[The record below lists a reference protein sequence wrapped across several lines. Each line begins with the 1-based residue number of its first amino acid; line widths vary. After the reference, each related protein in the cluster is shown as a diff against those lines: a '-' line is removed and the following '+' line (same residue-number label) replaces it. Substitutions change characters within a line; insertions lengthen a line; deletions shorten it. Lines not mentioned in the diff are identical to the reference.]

1 MKLRRWLRGWIIAS
15 LVAPLVYLGIY
26 LTFGYTLGEGIVIFW
41 PGVLGFMALE
51 NRPPM
56 ATVVFVWMVSIG
68 SNVLCYTVIALL
80 LWPFARVKS
89 EGPSV
94 DKEKE

>member
-26 LTFGYTLGEGIVIFW
+26 LISGYTLGEGIVIFW
-41 PGVLGFMALE
+41 PGVVGLMALD

-56 ATVVFVWMVSIG
+56 ATVSFVWIVSIG
-68 SNVLCYTVIALL
+68 SNFLFYTIIALL

-94 DKEKE
+94 DKDK